1 MDEQDVEVEST
12 RAAFEEAVFR
22 KYFISRVARD
32 LTLKGKVIEKAEL
45 LKRKKKGGYKRPE
58 IAAMWYGW
66 KLHREHELLLKRV
79 EAGNPTS
86 A

>member
-12 RAAFEEAVFR
+12 RAAFEEDVFR

-32 LTLKGKVIEKAEL
+32 LTLKGQVIEKAEL
-45 LKRKKKGGYKRPE
+45 LKRKKTGQYKRPE

-66 KLHREHELLLKRV
+66 KLRIEHELLRKRV
-79 EAGNPTS
+79 EAGNPAS

>member
-1 MDEQDVEVEST
+1 M
-12 RAAFEEAVFR
+12 FR

-32 LTLKGKVIEKAEL
+32 LTLKGRVVEKAEL
-45 LKRKKKGGYKRPE
+45 LKRKKKGQYKRPE

-66 KLHREHELLLKRV
+66 KLRLEHELLRKRV

>member
-1 MDEQDVEVEST
+1 MEEQDEEVEST

-32 LTLKGKVIEKAEL
+32 LTLKGKVVDKAEL
-45 LKRKKKGGYKRPE
+45 VKRKKRGGYKRPE

-66 KLHREHELLLKRV
+66 KLHREHELLLKRIEV
-79 EAGNPTS
+79 GNPTS

>member
-1 MDEQDVEVEST
+1 MDEQDHEVEST

-32 LTLKGKVIEKAEL
+32 LTLRGKVVEKAEL

-79 EAGNPTS
+79 EARNPAS
-86 A
+86 G